1 MAELADRVIIVT
13 GGASGIGKETVLQL
27 SEKGATVVVADY
39 NEDAAKDVVSQI
51 ESNGGKAASY
61 KVDVS
66 KAEQVK
72 GMIEWTADKFG
83 TLNGIFNNA
92 GIGLVKPFLEMDP
105 ESYHRVIDVDQ
116 HSVYY
121 GMYYAA
127 KKMVELKVQGTI
139 VNTASIYGFR
149 AALGSFNYNA
159 AKAAV
164 VMMSKSGALELADYG
179 IRVVGVAP
187 GFIDTPILGENE
199 EMKEGLA
206 SLHLRGKLIDPKKVA
221 SVVTFLF
228 TDAASAING
237 STVPVDDGFLAYKTK
252 KG

>member
-1 MAELADRVIIVT
+1 MMTELNGKVIIVT
-13 GGASGIGKETVLQL
+13 GGGSGIGKETALQL
-27 SEKGATVVVADY
+27 STKGASVVIADY
-39 NEDAAKDVVSQI
+39 NENSAKEVVAEIEAASGI
-51 ESNGGKAASY
+51 AASY

-66 KAEQVK
+66 KGDEVSAL
-72 GMIEWTADKFG
+72 IDWTVERFS

-121 GMYYAA
+121 GMYYGA
-127 KKMVELKVQGTI
+127 KKMVELNVKGTI
-139 VNTASIYGFR
+139 VNTASIYGTM
-149 AALGSFNYNA
+149 AAVGSFNYNA

-164 VMMSKSGALELADYG
+164 VMMSKSGALELAEHG

-187 GFIDTPILGENE
+187 GFIDTPILGDNE
-199 EMKEGLA
+199 EVKNALA
-206 SLHLRGKLIDPKKVA
+206 AQHMREKLIQPKQVA

-228 TDAASAING
+228 SEGASAING
-237 STVPVDDGFLAYKTK
+237 QTIPVDDGFLSFKSK
-252 KG
+252 